1 MGMAYSGS
9 TAATP
14 NPPQCISQP
23 LTRGSSALTGNKS
36 QLWLYQST
44 NLTTD
49 LTAAGFFSDGY
60 TLGMRPGDVVMGS
73 QYTSA
78 GSSVITFQ
86 GSIASVTTGGAASL
100 STGSLMTST
109 FG

>member
-1 MGMAYSGS
+1 MSYSGS

-14 NPPQCISQP
+14 NPPVLMGGGLAS
-23 LTRGSSALTGNKS
+23 RSSTALTGNNK
-36 QLWLYQST
+36 QLWLYTST

-49 LTAAGFFSDGY
+49 ISASAFFTDAY
-60 TLGMRPGDVVMGS
+60 YLGMRPGDIVMGT

-86 GSIASVTTGGAASL
+86 GSLSAVTTSGGTL
-100 STGSLMTST
+100 STGGLMTST